1 MEAGYYG
8 ARRMKTTGVSPNLLR
23 FLLGLYVLA
32 SFSYW
37 LTGTLDDWTRLHH
50 PEQHVQAPF
59 AYDNDTRVINKL
71 QLEARKAG
79 VPEGATLESLNG
91 VPYSGSVWNE
101 IINTAHA
108 DDMMDV
114 GFTRKD
120 GSQGT
125 ATITL
130 TAMPPLA
137 PFIPRMVLWVEE
149 IILVFVVVLICLGM
163 GYWVVLAKP
172 ADKIAWL
179 LLVLLTFPSVFF
191 LKGHGFGTGV
201 SAVFREFWFQ
211 TLQYVVTP
219 ALFLFGIYFPERS
232 RIDIKLPWLKWVVLV
247 PFLACAAI
255 LFPVVYG
262 EHFGSGNGAA
272 LVHAST
278 WAEKVV
284 NFLALAYV
292 LLFLTFTLDK
302 LRSASTE
309 DARRRLRVLTAGM
322 SVGLGALLTVFVL
335 LPHFGITPERHNL
348 IWVIYVGIFLFLAA
362 PFSLVYVVLVQ
373 RAMDVRILLRMGAR
387 YALAKATLWAV
398 QYVLLAVVAIE
409 LLLPIMGKKQ
419 TDTSSLVGP
428 LIFFGLVILL
438 RMGLHKRIQRWLD
451 RRFFRE
457 AYDAERVLNEL
468 AEEVRRYTETE
479 PLLETVARCVADTL
493 HVDQIAMLLRRG
505 EYFVL
510 QQSIGISAGG
520 TLTLPLQ
527 SSAVRYLTNSNVPAR
542 LYREDPD
549 AWYLMAGTAE
559 RYALDKMNA
568 ELLLPLPGRNRMMG
582 VMALGPKRSEAAY
595 SSADM
600 KLLQALASQTGLA
613 LEVSELA
620 RSLASEAAQ
629 RERVNREMEI
639 AREVQERLFP
649 QEMPELPGAKIAG
662 YCRPALGVGGDY
674 YDVIDL
680 GDGRVGLAV
689 GDVSG
694 KGISAALLMASLRAS
709 LRGVTL
715 DGPRDF
721 AKLMHKV
728 NRLVY
733 EASASNRYATFFF
746 ASYDPATRRLECVN
760 AGHNPPVLLRG
771 EETIRLEA
779 GGPVVGLLPF
789 APYTEQTLTLEPGDL
804 LILFTDGISEA
815 MTKTD
820 EEWGEERMIAAAR
833 ASLRKQA
840 NVVLD
845 DLFAAADAFTAGA
858 PQHDDM
864 TLLVLKLES

>member
-1 MEAGYYG
+1 MV
-8 ARRMKTTGVSPNLLR
+8 ARRMKTNRISPNLLR

-32 SFSYW
+32 SVGYW
-37 LTGTLDDWTRLHH
+37 LPGMIDHATWVLNLESHTA
-50 PEQHVQAPF
+50 APF
-59 AYDNDTRVINKL
+59 DYDLDTRVIDKVYP
-71 QLEARKAG
+71 EAKAAG
-79 VPEGATLESLNG
+79 VTEGATLESLNG
-91 VPYSGSVWNE
+91 VPYSAKVWDE
-101 IINTAHA
+101 IINTAHP

-114 GFTRKD
+114 GFRRKD
-120 GSQGT
+120 GSSGA

-130 TAMPPLA
+130 TALKSPITDMPRAAIWIQEILYGLVALA
-137 PFIPRMVLWVEE
+137 C
-149 IILVFVVVLICLGM
+149 LVM
-163 GYWVVLAKP
+163 GYWIVLAKP
-172 ADKIAWL
+172 TDGTAWL
-179 LLVLLTFPSVFF
+179 LLILLTFPSVFF
-191 LKGHGFGTGV
+191 FSHHGFGTGIG
-201 SAVFREFWFQ
+201 AFTREFWYL
-211 TLQYVVTP
+211 TLQLLASPV
-219 ALFLFGIYFPERS
+219 LLLFGIYFPERS
-232 RIDIKLPWLKWVVLV
+232 RVDAKLPWLKWMVLIPLFV
-247 PFLACAAI
+247 CLLAFYP
-255 LFPVVYG
+255 LVYG
-262 EHFGSGNGAA
+262 ERFGSGNSVTLDRLGTWID
-272 LVHAST
+272 HAVSLL
-278 WAEKVV
+278 
-284 NFLALAYV
+284 NLICV
-292 LLFLTFTLDK
+292 LLYLILTLDK
-302 LRSASTE
+302 LRSASTA
-309 DARRRLRVLTAGM
+309 DARRRLRVLTVGM
-322 SVGLGALLTVFVL
+322 SIGVGSLLFFFIL
-335 LPHFGITPERHNL
+335 LPHLGVKVHSGKHPWLAT
-348 IWVIYVGIFLFLAA
+348 VGIILFLAA
-362 PFSLVYVVLVQ
+362 PFTLAYVVLVQ
-373 RAMDVRILLRMGAR
+373 RAMDVRILVRMGAR

-398 QYVLLAVVAIE
+398 QYVLLAIVAVE
-409 LLLPIMGKKQ
+409 LLLPVLGKKQ
-419 TDTSSLVGP
+419 TNTSNLLGP

-438 RMGLHKRIQRWLD
+438 RMGLHKRIQHWLD

-479 PLLETVARCVADTL
+479 PLLETVARCVAETL

-510 QQSIGISAGG
+510 QQSIGIAAGG
-520 TLTLPLQ
+520 TLTLPVQ
-527 SSAVRYLTNSNVPAR
+527 SSSVRYLTNSNEPAR

-559 RYALDKMNA
+559 RYALDKLNA

-620 RSLASEAAQ
+620 RSLAAEAAQ
-629 RERVNREMEI
+629 RERANREMEI

-771 EETIRLEA
+771 QETIRLEA
-779 GGPVVGLLPF
+779 GGPVVGLLPS
-789 APYTEQTLTLEPGDL
+789 APYSEQSLTLEPGDL
-804 LILFTDGISEA
+804 LILYTDGISEA
-815 MTKTD
+815 MTKDD

-833 ASLRKQA
+833 ASIHKPA

-845 DLFAAADAFTAGA
+845 DLFVAADTFTAGA